1 MLSILPKPIL
11 SECVCLAAPQG
22 PFGTFKNI
30 LSSAHSQG
38 RQQDDTAALGDRA
51 SDSGPGLGGQSWSW
65 PLGLKL
71 L

>member
-11 SECVCLAAPQG
+11 SECVWLAAPQG
-22 PFGTFKNI
+22 PFGTFKNM
-30 LSSAHSQG
+30 SSAHSQH
-38 RQQDDTAALGDRA
+38 RQQGDTAALGDRA